1 MVAFVHVAANGEC
14 AVVRVNDRVQ
24 RWQGPLAATM
34 PTAIAREMLAAFRAH
49 HVVSIGVEGLL
60 AAAETAGESLAIPNH
75 TDLQLCYL
83 AATGAP
89 LKLKASPSWSSPVYS
104 SLVARGV
111 AMISPPWYARQVCE
125 PPPLTLPTVN
135 ELLQSPFVKSWL
147 WIEGYTEEQLK
158 F

>member
-1 MVAFVHVAANGEC
+1 MAYCEEAASVAEA
-14 AVVRVNDRVQ
+14 
-24 RWQGPLAATM
+24 
-34 PTAIAREMLAAFRAH
+34 
-49 HVVSIGVEGLL
+49 
-60 AAAETAGESLAIPNH
+60 
-75 TDLQLCYL
+75 
-83 AATGAP
+83 
-89 LKLKASPSWSSPVYS
+89 VYS